1 MVTCAMGDELNTRDP
16 ESIYLQRPPGRYHRY
31 PVYLKF
37 GEEEFILDN
46 WGEGVYLGGEC
57 GDCGECR
64 IYQ

>member
-1 MVTCAMGDELNTRDP
+1 
-16 ESIYLQRPPGRYHRY
+16 
-31 PVYLKF
+31 
-37 GEEEFILDN
+37 LDI